1 MTAPT
6 DPDGQRQGVRLS
18 VAGVISAL
26 LSLTFL
32 VLAAYIWWSSTLLS
46 GPDRTELRWFAALV
60 GAYGIWRS
68 VRTML
73 KNRTEEP

>member
-6 DPDGQRQGVRLS
+6 DPDGHQHGFRLS
-18 VAGVISAL
+18 VTGIVSTL

-32 VLAAYIWWSSTLLS
+32 VLAAYIWWSSTLLP

-68 VRTML
+68 VRTIL